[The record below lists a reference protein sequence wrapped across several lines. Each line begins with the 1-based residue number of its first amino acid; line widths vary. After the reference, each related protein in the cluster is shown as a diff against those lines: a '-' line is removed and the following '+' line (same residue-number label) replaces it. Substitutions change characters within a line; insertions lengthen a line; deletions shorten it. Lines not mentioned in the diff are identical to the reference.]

1 MISLSENTRDV
12 VCQTIK
18 ELSETLLVQLILFSI
33 YLSILRSEQFVQD
46 YFIRTSLTFI
56 ILLLW
61 CKLLTRKL
69 YEIGVTTYT
78 HCKPL
83 LGKLFMIEYALLMA
97 IGRLCFISEFINGIE
112 LFRKLIKSRCR
123 MYIMMHES

>member
-1 MISLSENTRDV
+1 MHDN
-12 VCQTIK
+12 
-18 ELSETLLVQLILFSI
+18 LIFDGEKPGKIVGSH
-33 YLSILRSEQFVQD
+33 LRSEQFVQD

-78 HCKPL
+78 HCEPL
-83 LGKLFMIEYALLMA
+83 FGK
-97 IGRLCFISEFINGIE
+97 
-112 LFRKLIKSRCR
+112 
-123 MYIMMHES
+123 